1 MFLANA
7 EHFAARF
14 PPGSKVQP
22 QREPGVV
29 RGAGLLTG
37 PPVNVS
43 TLVLSASLQGRGAGR
58 GGSWPNQH
66 PGCPILFEGDLES
79 FSLTHTF
86 LNPSKI

>member
-7 EHFAARF
+7 EHLAARF

-37 PPVNVS
+37 PPVSVS
-43 TLVLSASLQGRGAGR
+43 TLVLSASLQGGG
-58 GGSWPNQH
+58 GGWGSWPHQH

-79 FSLTHTF
+79 FSPTHTF